1 MDRKYIIAILFAAL
15 MGFVGAML
23 LMPPTVQDDTV
34 RLPWRVT
41 TDQAGRTRVFGLT
54 LGQTRLAEL
63 RELFGEEGTISL
75 FESPGTAE
83 PLAVEVYFEQ
93 VYLQSLRADFVI
105 TLDVDQATLRP
116 MYERGLRISQMES
129 GDRRVKLDPADVET
143 LLHRPIRS
151 ITYLPQA
158 RLSDETLLKR
168 FGNPSD
174 RRLDPSNGIVHW
186 LYPDRAFDIARNT
199 KGKIVIQYV
208 NRADFQKLAQPLA
221 KAPVVE

>member
-1 MDRKYIIAILFAAL
+1 MDRKHIILILIAAL
-15 MGFVGAML
+15 LGFAGVML
-23 LMPPTVQDDTV
+23 LMPPTIQDEVV

-41 TDQAGRTRVFGLT
+41 TDHAGRTRVFGFT
-54 LGQTRLAEL
+54 LGQTPLTEVRG
-63 RELFGEEGTISL
+63 LFGEEGTISL
-75 FESPGTAE
+75 FETPGAAE
-83 PLAVEVYFEQ
+83 PLTVEVYFEQ

-105 TLDVDQATLRP
+105 TLDADQAMLRP
-116 MYERGLRISQMES
+116 MYARGLRISQMES

-143 LLHRPIRS
+143 LLARPIRS

-174 RRLDPSNGIVHW
+174 RRLDPTNGIVHW

-199 KGKIVIQYV
+199 KGKLVIQYV
-208 NRADFQKLAQPLA
+208 NRADFPKLAQPLA
-221 KAPVVE
+221 KAPVPE